1 MASPREVR
9 RLAFQ
14 VLFQLEAQST
24 EQPSAKPA
32 KSAGPRPPIQ
42 SASASGS
49 APTGTNL
56 DQWIAST
63 EYAEGFTSKERSAAL
78 TLARAAFADR
88 ATADKE
94 LTKLAPDWPTHR
106 QAAVDRAILRL
117 AHYEMTSGTAPPKA
131 ALSDAVELAKLFST
145 EKSPGFIN
153 ALLDNVLRR
162 IHAERHGEHPD
173 HLDALANEHGG
184 EPVPTPH
191 AAPATPDAPSAPGP
205 VAVQEPTITPPPA
218 V

>member
-1 MASPREVR
+1 MDSRPLFIVFCESEVNHVTFVQYVR
-9 RLAFQ
+9 A
-14 VLFQLEAQST
+14 EN
-24 EQPSAKPA
+24 E
-32 KSAGPRPPIQ
+32 
-42 SASASGS
+42 
-49 APTGTNL
+49 PT
-56 DQWIAST
+56 
-63 EYAEGFTSKERSAAL
+63 AL

-88 ATADKE
+88 TTADKE

-145 EKSPGFIN
+145 EKSPGFVN

-173 HLDALANEHGG
+173 HLDALAIEHGG
-184 EPVPTPH
+184 DPAPE
-191 AAPATPDAPSAPGP
+191 AAATSAPDTQVAPTVIELGP
-205 VAVQEPTITPPPA
+205 AESARTSDTPPPT